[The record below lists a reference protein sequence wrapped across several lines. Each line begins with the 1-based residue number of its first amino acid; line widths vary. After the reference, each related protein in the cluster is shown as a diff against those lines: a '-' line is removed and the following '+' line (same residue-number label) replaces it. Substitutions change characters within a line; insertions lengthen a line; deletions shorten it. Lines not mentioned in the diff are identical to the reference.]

1 MFKPGWY
8 PNQRLYSWKM
18 FEKVW
23 DDWFTG
29 LGHLPWISLAAFPR
43 KKIEHMCALCSHQ
56 LQAGRIFFIS
66 MRMAL
71 ACALTKRQAFTCGQ
85 GVCAIVQAGPN
96 VCMAREV
103 LAGMLFFYIRY
114 HFSRPSFW
122 RTQFFEILCG
132 LLTPLALDIL
142 TVRHVAHR
150 FQPWMLHTWDTL
162 DWYYAWIRCQDCKL
176 EWNKWE
182 IITWTTFQIPL

>member
-103 LAGMLFFYIRY
+103 LAGMLFFLYKIP
-114 HFSRPSFW
+114 FFK
-122 RTQFFEILCG
+122 TQFLEDPILWNFVWPPHATRFGYPHSSPCRAPIS
-132 LLTPLALDIL
+132 TLD
-142 TVRHVAHR
+142 VAHMGHFGLVLR
-150 FQPWMLHTWDTL
+150 L
-162 DWYYAWIRCQDCKL
+162 D
-176 EWNKWE
+176 
-182 IITWTTFQIPL
+182 